1 METEDKPGV
10 AMDPN
15 VLFQTYKSCSQFYVV
30 REHSR
35 WGQVTAQ
42 TLNTVTDNNVIV
54 VLILISFCVTLIYQW
69 PL

>member
-1 METEDKPGV
+1 MSKFFSTSLFYVLQYYMETEDKPGV

-35 WGQVTAQ
+35 
-42 TLNTVTDNNVIV
+42 
-54 VLILISFCVTLIYQW
+54 
-69 PL
+69 